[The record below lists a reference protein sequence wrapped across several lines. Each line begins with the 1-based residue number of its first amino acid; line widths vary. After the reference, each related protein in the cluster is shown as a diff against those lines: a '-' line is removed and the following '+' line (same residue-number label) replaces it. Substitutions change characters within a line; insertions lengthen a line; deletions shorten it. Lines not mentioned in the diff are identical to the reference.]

1 MLFFIQKAAVT
12 HMHPACLAY
21 ALLTYVD
28 IQGEGAEGKRKPVAS
43 LAMADLQNEVRRT
56 VREYL
61 TEYMKKFSDGTQI
74 VKKPGCLLRAA

>member
-1 MLFFIQKAAVT
+1 MLFFQKVAVT
-12 HMHPACLAY
+12 YMYPAGFAY

-74 VKKPGCLLRAA
+74 VKKPDCLLMVA